1 MEPLATAGM
10 EVQPPAQQLMFP
22 AMCMPTVPGTS
33 SLRLAT
39 TVASGKWLALLESF
53 RPSLGM
59 ERMVRAETE
68 GRPPALNSIF
78 PLACTL
84 TVSGTSSLRI
94 ATTVVSEKWWP
105 RQELFELWPGM
116 EPLGSA
122 AMAVRRPVPSS
133 PDRKAC
139 TLTVQG
145 TCLLPIPIT
154 VGSGKWRPAR
164 GLFERWPEME
174 PLASVATV
182 ARRPAPNLIF

>member
-1 MEPLATAGM
+1 MESLISVGTGAW
-10 EVQPPAQQLMFP
+10 PPALHYIP
-22 AMCMPTVPGTS
+22 PREYSLTVLGTS
-33 SLRLAT
+33 SLPIT
-39 TVASGKWLALLESF
+39 QTVASG
-53 RPSLGM
+53 
-59 ERMVRAETE
+59 
-68 GRPPALNSIF
+68 
-78 PLACTL
+78 
-84 TVSGTSSLRI
+84 
-94 ATTVVSEKWWP
+94 KWWP